1 MAATTPLR
9 RSGHDPRG
17 PGRPR
22 ISGRTVTNGTAREEI
37 LDHAARL
44 FTEHGYSATSTRDIA
59 EACGVRQASLYYHFA
74 GKHEIL
80 AVLLGMTVRP
90 SRDKIEQI
98 ESLVPPENVETALY
112 LLALVDIHTL
122 AHAPHNVAI
131 LGQLPDVV
139 TAGDGEVY
147 EEFQTERRELV
158 AAYATFGYRLAQRKG
173 ARVTSEGL
181 GAMLIQL
188 VEGVIPARAEGGM
201 VDDERGHEI
210 ASGCLRL
217 CGCDQEQIDAARVRA
232 EELRAG
238 EVIRG

>member
-1 MAATTPLR
+1 MAAITPLR
-9 RSGHDPRG
+9 SSSGREPRG

-22 ISGRTVTNGTAREEI
+22 ISGRTVTTGTAREEI
-37 LDHAARL
+37 LDQAARL

-90 SRDKIEQI
+90 SRDKVEEIEG
-98 ESLVPPENVETALY
+98 EATPENVETALY
-112 LLALVDIHTL
+112 LLALVDIYTL
-122 AHAPHNVAI
+122 ARAPHNVAI

-139 TAGDGEVY
+139 SAGDGEIY
-147 EEFQTERRELV
+147 ADFQAERRELV
-158 AAYATFGYRLAQRKG
+158 AAYTTFGYRIAQHNG
-173 ARVTSEGL
+173 AAVTPEGL

-188 VEGVIPARAEGGM
+188 VEGVIPARAEGGDI
-201 VDDERGHEI
+201 DDERAHEI

-217 CGCDQEQIDAARVRA
+217 CGCDQEQIDAARSRA
-232 EELRAG
+232 EELHDQ
-238 EVIRG
+238 